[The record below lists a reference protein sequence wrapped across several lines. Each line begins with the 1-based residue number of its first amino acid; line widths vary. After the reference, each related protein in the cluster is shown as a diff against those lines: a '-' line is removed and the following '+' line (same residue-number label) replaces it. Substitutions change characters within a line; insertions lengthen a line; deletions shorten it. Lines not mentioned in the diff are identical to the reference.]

1 VVIDRGVD
9 IPAGLVVGEDP
20 VEDAK
25 FFRVT
30 EKGTTL
36 ITQNMVDRW
45 SAAQ

>member
-1 VVIDRGVD
+1 
-9 IPAGLVVGEDP
+9 VGEHP

-36 ITQNMVDRW
+36 ITKDMVKVW
-45 SAAQ
+45 QAAQ